1 MKGILYVPIRKEY
14 RAIRWVCLADLLEET
29 GKVGTQMHGNWCQRF
44 IGTGADIRSRREI
57 SEVVTEEGMG
67 EGGIIARRRR
77 RGVIYHLVTAVFLGE
92 TGKVVD
98 AKMRAK

>member
-14 RAIRWVCLADLLEET
+14 RAIRWVCLADLMEET
-29 GKVGTQMHGNWCQRF
+29 GKVRTKMHGNWCRRF

-57 SEVVTEEGMG
+57 SEVVMEEGMG
-67 EGGIIARRRR
+67 EGGIITRRRR